1 MDNFI
6 IFGKPYPVYAVMGI
20 IGVIMGFIYIF
31 VTCRVKR
38 KSFDDSLYIYVWAV
52 VSAMLGAKILY
63 LIVESGNIISLI
75 KQYPGEIKTIIFSY
89 LAGGF
94 VFYGGLIGAILG
106 AIMAIKYF
114 GLSVKAELNFLAP
127 VIPLVHG
134 FGRVGCHIVG
144 CCYGK
149 PYSGAGAILYHSSS
163 YAPCDVSLFPV
174 QLTEAIFDFVIF
186 GILLALILSDRA
198 VDYLIC
204 IYLVSYA
211 VMRFALE
218 FFRGDSYRGGIGV
231 LSTSQVISLLI
242 LFAVMSLYIYKKKV
256 IDKRG

>member
-6 IFGKPYPVYAVMGI
+6 IFGKTYPVYAVMGG
-20 IGVIMGFIYIF
+20 IGVLTGIVYLFAVSRI
-31 VTCRVKR
+31 KR
-38 KSFDDSLYIYVWAV
+38 RSFDDSLYVYVWAV
-52 VSAMLGAKILY
+52 VSALIGAKVLY
-63 LIVESGNIISLI
+63 LVVESGNIIRLI
-75 KQYPGEIKTIIFSY
+75 KEYPGEIKSIVFSY

-94 VFYGGLIGAILG
+94 VFYGGLLGALLGAIL
-106 AIMAIKYF
+106 AIRYF
-114 GLSVKAELNFLAP
+114 GLTIKEELNMLAP

-134 FGRVGCHIVG
+134 FGRLGCHIVG
-144 CCYGK
+144 CCYGI
-149 PYSGAGAILYHSSS
+149 PYSGAGAIIYHSSTF
-163 YAPCDVSLFPV
+163 APCETGLFPV
-174 QLTEAIFDFVIF
+174 QLTEAVFDFVIF

-256 IDKRG
+256 NDKRG